1 MARAPPRG
9 AGPPARRSP
18 SGDGPVMAAP
28 AAAAFGRQLQVEQR
42 LLRPLLA
49 ASNPAAKRS
58 KTSTSGFM
66 ADSSDEDS
74 DEGDDPE
81 QEDYDTD
88 ELTAYLEVEQ
98 ANSSRSRRP
107 TPSLPE
113 SIVGDWRLTNK
124 ATFPNLEVMARQYL
138 GVPASSASVERRPLL
153 GGRHRLLRQAPER
166 RCQDGRRRD
175 IMFTKADLPSRADTK

>member
-1 MARAPPRG
+1 MARAPRRRAG
-9 AGPPARRSP
+9 ATVPI
-18 SGDGPVMAAP
+18 GDGPVMAAP

-107 TPSLPE
+107 TPS
-113 SIVGDWRLTNK
+113 R
-124 ATFPNLEVMARQYL
+124 
-138 GVPASSASVERRPLL
+138 SSAT
-153 GGRHRLLRQAPER
+153 GGSPIRQRSPTLR
-166 RCQDGRRRD
+166 
-175 IMFTKADLPSRADTK
+175 

>member
-1 MARAPPRG
+1 MGRLWL
-9 AGPPARRSP
+9 RRLQQL
-18 SGDGPVMAAP
+18 
-28 AAAAFGRQLQVEQR
+28 FGRQLQVEQR

-107 TPSLPE
+107 TPSR
-113 SIVGDWRLTNK
+113 SV
-124 ATFPNLEVMARQYL
+124 ATGGSPIRQRS
-138 GVPASSASVERRPLL
+138 PT
-153 GGRHRLLRQAPER
+153 LR
-166 RCQDGRRRD
+166 
-175 IMFTKADLPSRADTK
+175 

>member
-1 MARAPPRG
+1 MARAPRRRAAGATAPR
-9 AGPPARRSP
+9 AGMGRLWLRRLQQL
-18 SGDGPVMAAP
+18 
-28 AAAAFGRQLQVEQR
+28 FGRQLQVEQR

-107 TPSLPE
+107 TPSR
-113 SIVGDWRLTNK
+113 SV
-124 ATFPNLEVMARQYL
+124 ATGGSPIRQRS
-138 GVPASSASVERRPLL
+138 PT
-153 GGRHRLLRQAPER
+153 LR
-166 RCQDGRRRD
+166 
-175 IMFTKADLPSRADTK
+175 

>member
-1 MARAPPRG
+1 
-9 AGPPARRSP
+9 
-18 SGDGPVMAAP
+18 MAAP
-28 AAAAFGRQLQVEQR
+28 AAAAFGRQLQVEQP

-66 ADSSDEDS
+66 ADSSDEDYS

-107 TPSLPE
+107 TPS
-113 SIVGDWRLTNK
+113 R
-124 ATFPNLEVMARQYL
+124 
-138 GVPASSASVERRPLL
+138 SSAT
-153 GGRHRLLRQAPER
+153 GGSPIRQSSPTLR
-166 RCQDGRRRD
+166 
-175 IMFTKADLPSRADTK
+175 

>member
-1 MARAPPRG
+1 MARAPRG

-58 KTSTSGFM
+58 TTSTRGFM
-66 ADSSDEDS
+66 ADSSDE
-74 DEGDDPE
+74 GDNPE
-81 QEDYDTD
+81 QEDTD

-98 ANSSRSRRP
+98 LKVKK
-107 TPSLPE
+107 TDPE
-113 SIVGDWRLTNK
+113 SIVGDWWLTNK
-124 ATFPNLEVMARQYL
+124 TKFPNLEVIARQYL
-138 GVPASSASVERRPLL
+138 GVPASSASVERLFL
-153 GGRHRLLRQAPER
+153 AVGIA
-166 RCQDGRRRD
+166 
-175 IMFTKADLPSRADTK
+175 